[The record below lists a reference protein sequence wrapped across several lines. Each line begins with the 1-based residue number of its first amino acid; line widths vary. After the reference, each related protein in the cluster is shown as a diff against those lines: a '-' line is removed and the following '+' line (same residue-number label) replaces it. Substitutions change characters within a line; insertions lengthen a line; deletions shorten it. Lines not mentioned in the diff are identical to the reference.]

1 MAPSA
6 ERSEAGPE
14 RGVERS
20 ETIGAPARVG
30 ATSDIRAAAAPLRRG
45 APILRAMSKRIGILT
60 GGGDCP
66 GLNGVIRAV
75 TLYAHGTHGL
85 DVLGIR
91 NGFEGLFEE
100 EYVELDHTK
109 VANLLSRGGTILGSS
124 NRANPFAYPVK
135 LPDGRVEV
143 VDASKRC
150 MENLDRLDLEGLI
163 VVGGD
168 GTMSFAKRFI
178 DLGATQIVGVPK
190 TIDNDLEATD
200 YTVGFQTAVEIVVE
214 ALERLHTTAESHERI
229 IVVEVMGRYAGW
241 IAMTAGLAGGAHVV
255 LIPEIDYDVER
266 VIDAFHRRHGRGV
279 TYSLVVIAEGAKPKG
294 GAHSVVAAGDATK
307 QEKLGGA
314 GQRLVDAITAQT
326 EYEVRATVLGHIQR
340 GGAPCA
346 FDRELA
352 TRFGVKAVDL
362 IVGKKFGHVAA
373 MEDGRLVAKP
383 IEKAI
388 KKLKLVDPDGELA
401 RTARA
406 VGIELGA

>member
-1 MAPSA
+1 
-6 ERSEAGPE
+6 
-14 RGVERS
+14 
-20 ETIGAPARVG
+20 
-30 ATSDIRAAAAPLRRG
+30 
-45 APILRAMSKRIGILT
+45 MSKRIGILT

-75 TLYAHGTHGL
+75 TLHARGTHGY
-85 DVLGIR
+85 DVVGIR

-100 EYVELDHTK
+100 EYVDLDAPK
-109 VANLLSRGGTILGSS
+109 VAHLLSRGGTMLGSS

-143 VDASKRC
+143 LDASRRC
-150 MENLDRLDLEGLI
+150 LENLDKLELEGLI

-168 GTMSFAKRFI
+168 GTMSFAKKFI
-178 DLGATQIVGVPK
+178 DLGADRIVGVPK

-241 IAMTAGLAGGAHVV
+241 IALTAGLAGAAHVV
-255 LIPEIDYDVER
+255 LIPELDYDLER
-266 VIDAFHRRHGRGV
+266 VIDTFHRRHGRGV
-279 TYSLVVIAEGAKPKG
+279 TYSLVVIAEGAKPRG
-294 GAHSVVAAGDATK
+294 GGLSVVAAGDATK

-314 GQRLVDAITAQT
+314 GQRLVDAITAAT
-326 EYEVRATVLGHIQR
+326 DYEVRATVLGHIQR

-362 IVGKKFGHVAA
+362 IAEKKFGHVAA

-383 IEKAI
+383 IDKAI

-406 VGIELGA
+406 VGIELGG

>member
-1 MAPSA
+1 M
-6 ERSEAGPE
+6 
-14 RGVERS
+14 
-20 ETIGAPARVG
+20 T
-30 ATSDIRAAAAPLRRG
+30 
-45 APILRAMSKRIGILT
+45 KRIGILT

-75 TLYAHGTHGL
+75 TLYGRGALGYEI
-85 DVLGIR
+85 VGIR
-91 NGFEGLFEE
+91 NGFEGLYEE
-100 EYVELDHTK
+100 EYVELGTER
-109 VANLLSRGGTILGSS
+109 VAHLLSRGGTILGSS

-135 LPDGRVEV
+135 LPDGRVEIHDV
-143 VDASKRC
+143 SNRC
-150 MENLDRLDLEGLI
+150 LANLGKLDLEGLI

-168 GTMSFAKRFI
+168 GTMSFGQKFI
-178 DLGATQIVGVPK
+178 ERGATRVVGVPK

-214 ALERLHTTAESHERI
+214 AIERLHTTAESHERI

-241 IAMTAGLAGGAHVV
+241 IALTAGLAGGAHVV
-255 LIPEIDYDVER
+255 LIPEIEYDLDA
-266 VIDAFHRRHGRGV
+266 VIETFHRRHGRGV
-279 TYSLVVIAEGAKPKG
+279 TYSLVVIAEGAVPKG
-294 GAHSVVAAGDATK
+294 GEVSVVTAGDRTR

-314 GQRLVDAITAQT
+314 GQRLVDQITAASD
-326 EYEVRATVLGHIQR
+326 YEVRATVLGHVQR

-362 IVGKKFGHVAA
+362 IANGQFGHVAA
-373 MEDGRLVAKP
+373 VEAGKLVAKP

-388 KKLKLVDPDGELA
+388 KKLKLVDPHGELA

-406 VGIELGA
+406 VGIELGD